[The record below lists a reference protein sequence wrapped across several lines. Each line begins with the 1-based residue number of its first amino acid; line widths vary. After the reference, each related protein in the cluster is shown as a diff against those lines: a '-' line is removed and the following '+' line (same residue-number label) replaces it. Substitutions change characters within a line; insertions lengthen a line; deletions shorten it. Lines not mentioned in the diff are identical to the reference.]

1 VRARFGTMFQSMT
14 VRNYR
19 LFTTGQITKLVGVW
33 MQFTAQDWLVL
44 ELTHNSAQAIGVV
57 TALQFAPVLLLTLYG
72 GKLADRHDK
81 RLMLIW
87 ANCVSSVL
95 AVALGLLVVTN
106 AVTLIWVF
114 VFAFLM
120 GVANAIETPVRQ
132 AFASEMV
139 PAELLPN
146 ALSLSAAA
154 FNSARV
160 IGPALAGLAIQGV
173 GLGPVF
179 LLNTLTYLA
188 PMVGLLRMR
197 ASELHR
203 VPRNGAADTRIR
215 EGLRYVR
222 QREDLLMPMVLLAVV
237 GLAGFNFQLT
247 LSVLAK
253 KVFET
258 GAAEFGLLT
267 TALAIGALAGALA
280 GSGRRSRP
288 SVWVVLGAG
297 IAFGA
302 LETVVGFAPTFLLTA
317 VLLAPTGFFMIYFMQ
332 ATNQRLQLGT
342 DATHRGRVMALF
354 ILVFVG
360 TTPVGAPLIGW
371 LSERYGPRLGIWGG
385 GAVSM
390 LAALVALAWQ
400 LRRSDARIRVRLS
413 PIPKLYVVDAPAD
426 TPTPVGVS

>member
-1 VRARFGTMFQSMT
+1 M
-14 VRNYR
+14 
-19 LFTTGQITKLVGVW
+19 LV
-33 MQFTAQDWLVL
+33 
-44 ELTHNSAQAIGVV
+44 
-57 TALQFAPVLLLTLYG
+57 
-72 GKLADRHDK
+72 
-81 RLMLIW
+81 W

-95 AVALGLLVVTN
+95 ALGLGLLVVTN

-197 ASELHR
+197 VSELHR

-258 GAAEFGLLT
+258 GPAEFGLLT

-354 ILVFVG
+354 ILVFAG
-360 TTPVGAPLIGW
+360 TMPVGAPVIGW
-371 LSERYGPRLGIWGG
+371 LSEQYGPRLGIWAG